1 VIHSYRHH
9 LGLAPGYAPYQEL
22 EERLAQQPVIPV
34 PAVTLDGLAHGN
46 FPATDGAASAGHFTG
61 PRVHDQVPDAGH
73 NLPQE
78 APEAFADTLLDVA
91 KLISRW

>member
-1 VIHSYRHH
+1 MLFPDYFEHLQALSELVGRWLRRHWRN
-9 LGLAPGYAPYQEL
+9 GISTV
-22 EERLAQQPVIPV
+22 R
-34 PAVTLDGLAHGN
+34 PAVTLDGLADGN
-46 FPATDGAASAGHFTG
+46 FPTTDGAASAGHFTG

-78 APEAFADTLLDVA
+78 APEAFADAVLDVA